1 MGYHLKI
8 RDEVLEDIARSF
20 KWYEE
25 KNVGLGLRFVEEVEA
40 TINYISKYPEHYQI
54 KSVKV
59 YREAVLQIFPY
70 MVIYSVFPCKDNPS
84 KKPLATQP
92 TEYKR
97 FNSLESFPLKNPYL
111 VQFKSPILGRL
122 PTPGISKRKMN
133 AVFTW
138 KG

>member
-70 MVIYSVFPCKDNPS
+70 MVIYEFDEKQQSIIIYSVFPYKDNPS
-84 KKPLATQP
+84 KKPRVT
-92 TEYKR
+92 
-97 FNSLESFPLKNPYL
+97 
-111 VQFKSPILGRL
+111 
-122 PTPGISKRKMN
+122 
-133 AVFTW
+133 
-138 KG
+138 